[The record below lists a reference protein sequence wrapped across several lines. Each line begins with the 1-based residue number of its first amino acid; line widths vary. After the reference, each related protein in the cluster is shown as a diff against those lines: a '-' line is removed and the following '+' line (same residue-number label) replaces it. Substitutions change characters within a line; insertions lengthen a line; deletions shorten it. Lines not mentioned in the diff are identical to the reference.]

1 MKNDRHDVNHKLFF
15 ASTGTKKNICIR
27 EWLRVIYF
35 HDMLS
40 QKETDHICSTD
51 RNNI

>member
-1 MKNDRHDVNHKLFF
+1 MSIINFFCIDRHKE
-15 ASTGTKKNICIR
+15 NICIR

-40 QKETDHICSTD
+40 QKGADHICSTD